1 MYFVDLYIQILFV
14 HKKHVVTLFV
24 RHFACTLLRPQE
36 VVVQTCSSTR
46 YSICIHPLKAVTTMF
61 CQICGLQH
69 VEATDMCS
77 PEVVLLNSL
86 SSKLVRPKV
95 CVAPLCSITN
105 VCPNL
110 SFPQPCL
117 LSTVQSCVFK
127 TYLACMSRWQPR
139 VETFLVLQLSKL
151 PVHWAFRIVHFDL
164 CAVPWASKN

>member
-1 MYFVDLYIQILFV
+1 MVTNQSVKRLAGNCLRQGNVYFVDLYIQNMFV

-24 RHFACTLLRPQE
+24 RHLACTLLRPQE
-36 VVVQTCSSTR
+36 VVVQTCSSAR

-77 PEVVLLNSL
+77 PEVALNCL

-105 VCPNL
+105 VCHNL
-110 SFPQPCL
+110 WFPLCCQPSRAVRLKRIWPVCL
-117 LSTVQSCVFK
+117 VGNQELRHS
-127 TYLACMSRWQPR
+127 
-139 VETFLVLQLSKL
+139 
-151 PVHWAFRIVHFDL
+151 
-164 CAVPWASKN
+164 